1 MVKLEIINSVLGFNL
16 KTELKDKEGN
26 ILPTGIKKTCITCT
40 DELPKIGTHSD
51 NKKWFTHYNQALLDQ
66 IADMKRVNG

>member
-1 MVKLEIINSVLGFNL
+1 MTRINIINSVLGFDL
-16 KTELKDKEGN
+16 KIELKDREGN
-26 ILPTGIKKTCITCT
+26 ILPTGIKRTCLACT

-51 NKKWFTHYNQALLDQ
+51 NKRWFTHYNQALIDQ